1 TKHGQWRLAR
11 QKILRGHFEKCVGK
25 MRRFTIWPRPKVGY
39 HPHLLFSM
47 KVYQMPA
54 LRPQR
59 LILLLTCLVAPLA
72 ASFAARANPFETT
85 LPNGLKVVVK
95 EDRRAPSVVHMVW
108 YRAGAIDEVDG
119 TSGVAHVLEHLMF
132 KGTKTRKSGEFNK
145 LVAAAGGRDNAFT
158 NQDYTAY
165 FQQVPASALP
175 QMMAL
180 EADRMVNLVLTE
192 EEFSKEIKVVMEE
205 RRWRT
210 DDKPAGVLYE
220 RLMANVFQAHP
231 YRRPVIGWM
240 NDLEAMTAQDA
251 RDWYQRWYT
260 PNNATVVVVGDVDHR
275 AVFKLA
281 EKAYGKIQKR
291 ALPTRKPRAEP
302 EQLGIKRL
310 TVKAPAELPV
320 VSMAWRVPMLRDV
333 EKDRESYAL
342 EVLSAVL
349 DGNNTSRLPRNLVRG
364 TQVAQSAGAGYD
376 GTGRGEGLFVMEG
389 TPATGK
395 TVAQMEAALRAE
407 IERIQREGVTAEEL
421 ERVKT
426 QIIAS
431 QVYKRDSLFGQAMEI
446 GQMEVIGMSWRD
458 TERIIEKLQT
468 VSAEEV
474 QAVAQKYFK
483 DDTLTVA
490 VLEPQPMA
498 HASAKK
504 PLGLRH

>member
-1 TKHGQWRLAR
+1 
-11 QKILRGHFEKCVGK
+11 
-25 MRRFTIWPRPKVGY
+25 
-39 HPHLLFSM
+39 
-47 KVYQMPA
+47 MPA
-54 LRPQR
+54 KSLQR
-59 LILLLTCLVAPLA
+59 LIACLIAPIALLA
-72 ASFAARANPFETT
+72 APSAAIANPFETT

-108 YRAGAIDEVDG
+108 YRAGSMDEVDG

-158 NQDYTAY
+158 SLDYTAY
-165 FQQVPASALP
+165 FQQVPARALP

-180 EADRMVNLVLTE
+180 EGDRMSNLIVTD

-210 DDKPAGVLYE
+210 DDKPAGMLYE
-220 RLMANVFQAHP
+220 RLMANAFQAHP

-251 RDWYQRWYT
+251 REWYQRWYV
-260 PNNATVVVVGDVDHR
+260 PNNATMVVVGDVDHK

-281 EKAYGKIQKR
+281 EKHYGKHPRR
-291 ALPTRKPRAEP
+291 ALPARKPQIEP
-302 EQLGIKRL
+302 PQLGIKRL
-310 TVKAPAELPV
+310 TVKAAAELPV
-320 VSMAWRVPMLRDV
+320 VSMAWRVPRLRDV
-333 EKDRESYAL
+333 EKDREPYAL

-349 DGNNTSRLPRNLVRG
+349 DGNSTSRLPKNLVRG
-364 TQVAQSAGAGYD
+364 AQIAQSAGAGYD
-376 GTGRGEGLFVMEG
+376 ATGRGEALFMLEG

-395 TVAQMEAALRAE
+395 SVADMEAALRAE

-426 QIIAS
+426 QVVAA
-431 QVYKRDSLFGQAMEI
+431 QVFKRDSLFAQAMEI
-446 GQMEVIGMSWRD
+446 GQMEVIGLSWRD
-458 TERIIEKLQT
+458 IDRSLEKLKT
-468 VSAEEV
+468 VTAEEV
-474 QAVAQKYFK
+474 QAVARKYFK

-490 VLEPQPMA
+490 VLEPQPLA
-498 HASAKK
+498 HAPSRK
-504 PLGLRH
+504 PAGLRH